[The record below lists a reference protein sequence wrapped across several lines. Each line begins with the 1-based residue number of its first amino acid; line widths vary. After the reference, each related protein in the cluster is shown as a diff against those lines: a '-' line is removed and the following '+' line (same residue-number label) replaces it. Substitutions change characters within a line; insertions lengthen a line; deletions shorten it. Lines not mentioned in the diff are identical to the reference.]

1 MFRKTLRNARFS
13 TTTRPTNGKLCFINR
28 PVQKAIFKQITKL
41 TPDNIPLNTP
51 GVSAEVIKSQPVSMA
66 QSGLTRTE
74 EALLSNEEKAIKLR
88 SKGITT

>member
-1 MFRKTLRNARFS
+1 MVLPDI
-13 TTTRPTNGKLCFINR
+13 PT
-28 PVQKAIFKQITKL
+28 PKQITKL

-51 GVSAEVIKSQPVSMA
+51 GISAEVIKSQPVNMA
-66 QSGLTRTE
+66 QSGLTQTE